1 MHLHLKVKALPKK
14 EELLGEKKKKCSHY
28 LDKATLDWG
37 QGISREIGGPDS
49 SCMRGAFE
57 LPWAP
62 QGKQSRSTHGR
73 AVCVLGWSRRTPLLL
88 LPHLGTNGRTGTC
101 LAVPAGPWPYA
112 QREEDTP
119 IQRIPR
125 KVLVSFSENEC
136 LQLLTKGFYSL
147 ISVFCFCF
155 LSYIARQ

>member
-1 MHLHLKVKALPKK
+1 MR
-14 EELLGEKKKKCSHY
+14 KKKSAHIISTKPH
-28 LDKATLDWG
+28 LTEARG
-37 QGISREIGGPDS
+37 FQGRSVGLILAAWEVLS
-49 SCMRGAFE
+49 SCPEHHRG
-57 LPWAP
+57 
-62 QGKQSRSTHGR
+62 SRAGARHGR

-88 LPHLGTNGRTGTC
+88 LPHLGTNGRTGTR

-112 QREEDTP
+112 QWEEDTP

-125 KVLVSFSENEC
+125 QVLVSFSENEC

-147 ISVFCFCF
+147 ISVFFCFCF